1 MNNYLRI
8 TSGDYRGRRILT
20 PGGAT
25 HPMGERERLALFN
38 MIAEYLSGASVL
50 DLYAGSGALG
60 IEAVSRGALEVVFV
74 EKNREACDV
83 IKRNLEELGVHGKVV
98 KRGVAEFIQETEE
111 AWDVVLADP
120 PYDKFDLEEIEEIPS
135 VTGKILVLSH
145 PGEAPEIPGL
155 NLVKSR
161 SYAGATISVYSKG

>member
-1 MNNYLRI
+1 M
-8 TSGDYRGRRILT
+8 T

-38 MIAEYLSGASVL
+38 IIAECLPGASVL

-74 EKNREACDV
+74 EKNREACDA

-98 KRGVAEFIQETEE
+98 KRGVAEFIQETEGT
-111 AWDVVLADP
+111 WDAVLADP
-120 PYDKFDLEEIEEIPS
+120 PYDRFDSLEIAEIS
-135 VTGKILVLSH
+135 KVLGKILVLSH
-145 PGEAPEIPGL
+145 PGEAPTIPGL

-161 SYAGATISVYSKG
+161 SYAKAMISVYEKA